1 MRAGIK
7 GIAYYC
13 PHMIRSCTSCFDPG
27 LLMKTYLAINYV
39 SHVKLVFFVSAPN
52 TSLDLVTCYIH
63 HDWLGE
69 LTNISLGQAVETVL
83 SLEQKVVRTAALS
96 DAERFSEI
104 PYSME
109 EPLNANDDD
118 HHAVASGKV
127 LCSFSYSLLVII
139 ILSCVGFSCLQNKM
153 SMLILILP
161 SLC

>member
-39 SHVKLVFFVSAPN
+39 SHVKLLFVSAPN
-52 TSLDLVTCYIH
+52 TTVLILVHVIYIMIG
-63 HDWLGE
+63 WVSWQIYLW
-69 LTNISLGQAVETVL
+69 GQAVETVL

-127 LCSFSYSLLVII
+127 LCSFSYSLSLFCH
-139 ILSCVGFSCLQNKM
+139 LLASCLLNKM
-153 SMLILILP
+153 SMMILILP

>member
-39 SHVKLVFFVSAPN
+39 SHVKLLFVSAPN
-52 TSLDLVTCYIH
+52 TTVLILVHVIYIMIG
-63 HDWLGE
+63 WVSWQIYLW
-69 LTNISLGQAVETVL
+69 GQAVETVL

-118 HHAVASGKV
+118 HHAVAGGKV